1 MIHVRVTGN
10 RGSVKS
16 VRISGHAYAGDP
28 GMDLICA
35 AVSSIGT
42 GTMNALD
49 EMVPDTCELK
59 LNENIEIRVIQDS
72 EKVQWILKTML
83 VQLETVAEKY
93 PKNLE
98 IDRKE

>member
-28 GMDLICA
+28 GKDLICA

-72 EKVQWILKTML
+72 RDVQLILNAMLIQLKTI
-83 VQLETVAEKY
+83 AEEY
-93 PKNLE
+93 PKYLE